1 MCVYTQYNVGETFK
15 LYHGLIKAPS
25 QTSAARQ
32 TNHIL
37 QYHAYMSCD
46 YSQMTLLDMIASHR
60 TASHH
65 PHRAAQIA
73 SPTLDRPH
81 HIACIAPHHSYC
93 IANIAP
99 PTSCRPNSDNSIIN
113 LACHQPVSTSH
124 APASINLACH
134 QPTSTSHTTNQCQ
147 PRMTPTSTNL
157 ACHQP
162 ASTSHVT
169 TNQYQL
175 HMPQTA
181 SISHATTQYQPPMS
195 SPTSINLPCHHQPVS
210 TSHATSQY
218 QPRMPSTNINLAC
231 HQPTST
237 WHAINQ
243 H

>member
-73 SPTLDRPH
+73 SPTLHRPH

-99 PTSCRPNSDNSIIN
+99 PTSCRPNSDNSITY
-113 LACHQPVSTSH
+113 VGSSTSH
-124 APASINLACH
+124 RIAPLILHRQHRITHIVSHRIAS
-134 QPTSTSHTTNQCQ
+134 PK
-147 PRMTPTSTNL
+147 
-157 ACHQP
+157 
-162 ASTSHVT
+162 
-169 TNQYQL
+169 L
-175 HMPQTA
+175 HHLHSLTRTVLFA
-181 SISHATTQYQPPMS
+181 
-195 SPTSINLPCHHQPVS
+195 
-210 TSHATSQY
+210 
-218 QPRMPSTNINLAC
+218 
-231 HQPTST
+231 
-237 WHAINQ
+237 
-243 H
+243 